1 MAILKIRYLTARPNK
16 GGKTRYY
23 WQPDKTLAQAGWKM
37 RRLSDV
43 LTEAMVQAQEIN
55 QSLDQWRINAAE
67 GPVNNRPGT
76 IDALIEKYKQSRKYK
91 EKADKTRKDYNYYL
105 DRISEWAGD
114 TPAAA
119 INAKMVQDLY
129 EINRGKSA
137 RKASYLIQVL
147 RLLFSYAERESI
159 IPIGTNPAR
168 RPGLDYKAGKGIVWT
183 SESVQHFVQ
192 TADRLGFYSIGTAVM
207 LNEWLGQRRGDLLKM
222 SMNAYRDGSLF
233 IRQSKTNAEVILPVD
248 MVPALK
254 ARIEEQIRQNKKT
267 DSKRKI
273 AGTALIQQRGGRPYT
288 DEGFTSIFDRIR
300 AEAAKDMPALKTLV
314 FKDLRHTA
322 VTRLA
327 ESGAEI
333 PMIAAVTGHTFRS
346 CQDIVDR
353 YNVRTSRMAQ
363 EAFRRRIDLNQKET
377 SQ

>member
-1 MAILKIRYLTARPNK
+1 MAILKIRYLIARPNK

-55 QSLDQWRINAAE
+55 QSLDQWRLNAAE

-300 AEAAKDMPALKTLV
+300 AESAKDMPSLKTLV

-327 ESGAEI
+327 EAGAEI